1 MADILSQNEIDELLN
16 AINSGEFDALKINS
30 EAEDRKI
37 KLYDFRRPDKF
48 AKDHLRTMQ
57 VIYENYSRL
66 IASYLSGI
74 LRTFCQVDVTSVEPQ
89 TYYEFINSLPDPVVL
104 GIFSFKPLAGS
115 AIIEVSP
122 DITYAIIDKMLGG
135 TGELVDIRRDFTD
148 IELSLIQ
155 RIITELIF
163 IMNEPWVNVMES
175 NFRLERIETNPQF
188 AQIISPNETIAIIT
202 MNISIGGIDGLLN
215 VCIPFMVLEPII
227 DQLST
232 KYWFTSSLEGDRSDA
247 QSKLLARQIKDSDV
261 DLIAILG
268 NSKITVKEF
277 VGLQVGDVIKLDTRT
292 SDGVSLVIGDREKFF
307 GVVGTKNNNYAVKI
321 TDIKGGR
328 LKNG

>member
-1 MADILSQNEIDELLN
+1 MAEILSQNEIDELLN
-16 AINSGEFDALKINS
+16 ALNSGELDALQMNS

-37 KLYDFRRPDKF
+37 KSYDFRRPDKF
-48 AKDHLRTMQ
+48 AKDQLRTMQ

-74 LRTFCQVDVTSVEPQ
+74 LRSFCQVDVTSVEPQ
-89 TYYEFINSLPDPVVL
+89 TYYEFINSLPDPAVL
-104 GIFSFKPLAGS
+104 GIFRFRPLAGS

-135 TGELVDIRRDFTD
+135 TGELVDLRRDFTD

-155 RIITELIF
+155 RIITELVS
-163 IMNEPWVNVMES
+163 IMNEPWVNVMGS

-202 MNISIGGIDGLLN
+202 MNISIGEIDGLLN
-215 VCIPFMVLEPII
+215 VCIPFMVIEPII

-232 KYWFTSSLEGDRSDA
+232 KYWFTSSLEGERSDA
-247 QSKLLARQIKDSDV
+247 QSELLARQIKDSDV
-261 DLIAILG
+261 DLTAKLG
-268 NSKITVKEF
+268 YSKITIREF
-277 VGLQVGDVIKLDTRT
+277 IGLQTGDVIKLDTRT
-292 SDGVSLVIGDREKFF
+292 SDGVSLVIGEREKFL
-307 GVVGTKNNNYAVKI
+307 GVIGTKNNNYAVKI
-321 TDIKGGR
+321 TGIKGGR
-328 LKNG
+328 LRNG